1 MLTFPQITTA
11 AVTVTQTNLACGF
24 PITYT
29 ANYSKA
35 GAPISQPPFMSFNSV
50 TQVFDVVTSNK
61 ADIGVYSIVVTAS
74 IP

>member
-1 MLTFPQITTA
+1 MLTFAQITTA
-11 AVTVTQTNLACGF
+11 AVTVTQANLACGF

-35 GAPISQPPFMSFNSV
+35 GAPIAQPSFLPFNSG